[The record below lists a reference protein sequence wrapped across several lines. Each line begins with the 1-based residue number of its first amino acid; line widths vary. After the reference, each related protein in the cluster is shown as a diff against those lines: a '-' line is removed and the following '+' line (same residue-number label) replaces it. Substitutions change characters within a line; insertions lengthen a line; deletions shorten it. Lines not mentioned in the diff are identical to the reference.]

1 MKKSNLTLSILAA
14 LVSTGMGQNLA
25 HAGHDENLEHYTIDN
40 IVVEAEQTVNQFN
53 DTVTEQSYY
62 RTGGDVKVI
71 TREEIEKRHYTDVTE
86 AIKRIPGVTFQN
98 PGYRGGEYGYVA
110 YNNGVLING
119 DSRVIILVD
128 GRRVD
133 NAASQRISDSSRR
146 GTKSTGVNLD
156 QVTNMENIEK
166 IEVIKGP
173 GASAYGPDAT
183 GGVINIITRK
193 GGYST
198 VGTLDLASGSW
209 NKHNYSFSYSGSLDH
224 DNSLH
229 YFVSVNRTMSGDTEF
244 KDGQTGDVIRLPGSR
259 YKEDGANIRI
269 DKDFDKKHSLKLWYN
284 HKSGR
289 DGYPV
294 ATPSAKYWNE
304 RDWYRILFEVVVGR
318 YDENYKLKEK
328 GQWWT
333 DQRQPGYHNIYLTR
347 FMYDISNDFNNNDW
361 DLVYTFNKDKGME
374 SFVRAY
380 YQNHIYRGR
389 AAFQFSKF
397 GGGGGNGA
405 GVGYDEYNN
414 TFPMG
419 TTYEQMYAWMKEH
432 LAPFP
437 GGDKKAMDEWV
448 AKTGGVSP
456 VTDWHREEN
465 SGIELQYAKSLGK
478 HDIIA
483 DINYDKAKHYSWRNR
498 RAGDYSVTHLSRDTI
513 MGYVQD
519 KIHVS
524 DKWDITPALRY
535 SHYSSFENTNS
546 NDTKQGKGK
555 TSALTYALN
564 TQYMFDDTL
573 SMYFGWTRIFRPLRE
588 GDYSTA
594 NGEYPNMLEDE
605 EGHVMT
611 IGMQKLLGN
620 KTSIGVN
627 YNWTDMTNA
636 VATLPIWSVKKNDF
650 AATAVNAREKKTAF
664 NITLDHQFDPHVT
677 LSASYDHMYDKWS
690 AKDGMRIDPNWG
702 YVSADDINVQIN
714 RLRPANHYALN
725 LSYENRKLYTGL
737 LANWYTGNNT
747 SAFTSRQ
754 FLLLDWNINYQ
765 VAKDFNVYM
774 VVSNLTNEA
783 YETTYNARN
792 GIGSAAMPGRSFVI
806 GAKYTF

>member
-1 MKKSNLTLSILAA
+1 MKKKQLAA
-14 LVSTGMGQNLA
+14 MIALFILGGTGGEV
-25 HAGHDENLEHYTIDN
+25 HAAFDENLAEYTLDTVI
-40 IVVEAEQTVNQFN
+40 VEADRAKTKFG
-53 DTVTEQSYY
+53 DTITEQSYY

-86 AIKRIPGVTFQN
+86 AIKRVPGVTFQN

-119 DSRVIILVD
+119 DSRVVILVD
-128 GRRVD
+128 GRRFD
-133 NAASQRISDSSRR
+133 NAASQRISDTSRR

-173 GASAYGPDAT
+173 GASVYGADAT

-193 GGYST
+193 GGRDT

-209 NKHNYSFSYSGSLDH
+209 NKHNYSFSYSGSLDE

-229 YFVSVNRTMSGDTEF
+229 YFVSLNRTMSGDTEF
-244 KDGQTGDVIRLPGSR
+244 KDGQTGDVLRLPGSR
-259 YKEDGANIRI
+259 YREQGANVRI
-269 DKDFDKKHSLKLWYN
+269 DKDFDANDNLKLWYN
-284 HKSGR
+284 HKNGR
-289 DGYPV
+289 NGYPV

-304 RDWYRILFEVVVGR
+304 KDWYRILFEIVVGR
-318 YDENYKLKEK
+318 YDANHKLTEK

-347 FMYDISNDFNNNDW
+347 YMYDISNDFNHNDW
-361 DLVYTFNKDKGME
+361 DLVYTFNKDNGMD

-389 AAFQFSKF
+389 AKFHFSQF
-397 GGGGGNGA
+397 GGTGNGA
-405 GVGYDEYNN
+405 AIGYSAYDKE
-414 TFPMG
+414 FPAG
-419 TTYEQMYAWMKEH
+419 TTYEKMYAWMKKH

-437 GGDKKAMDEWV
+437 GGDEKAMEEWV
-448 AKTGGVSP
+448 AKTGGASP
-456 VTDWHREEN
+456 ITDWHREEN
-465 SGIELQYAKSLGK
+465 SGLELQYAKSWGK
-478 HDIIA
+478 HDLIA
-483 DINYDKAKHYSWRNR
+483 DVNYDIAKHYSWRNKSK
-498 RAGDYSVTHLSRDTI
+498 GDYSVTHLSRKTLT
-513 MGYVQD
+513 GYVQD
-519 KIHVS
+519 KIHVT

-535 SHYSSFENTNS
+535 SNYSSFENTNA
-546 NDTKQGKGK
+546 NDTKQGKGQ
-555 TSALTYALN
+555 TNALTYALN
-564 TQYMFDDTL
+564 TQYMFDKTM
-573 SMYFGWTRIFRPLRE
+573 SMYFGWTRVFRPLRE
-588 GDYSTA
+588 GDYSIA

-605 EGHVMT
+605 TGNAMT
-611 IGMQKLLGN
+611 IGLRKQLDN
-620 KTSIGVN
+620 KTSVGVN

-636 VATLPIWSVKKNDF
+636 IATLPIWSTKKNDF

-664 NITLDHQFDPHVT
+664 NITVDHEFNSHVT

-690 AKDGMRIDPNWG
+690 AKDGMKIDPNWG

-725 LSYENRKLYTGL
+725 LSYENKKLYTGL
-737 LANWYTGNNT
+737 LVNWYTGNNT
-747 SAFTSRQ
+747 NAFTSRQ

-765 VAKDFNVYM
+765 VTKNCNVYM

-792 GIGSAAMPGRSFVI
+792 GIGSAAMPGRCFVI